1 MEQEHIEREKILVN
15 RYIQLIEYAKPNVK
29 PEKNKEGSLELSHIL
44 WMLYKMKDS
53 NFVSLTTES
62 AWISW
67 VQSSLYLHKLI
78 IIRHEIDITRDI
90 LKR

>member
-1 MEQEHIEREKILVN
+1 MMHDNNSILIN
-15 RYIQLIEYAKPNVK
+15 RYIQLIELTKPDIK
-29 PEKNKEGSLELSHIL
+29 PEKNKDGSLELSHIL
-44 WMLYKMKDS
+44 WMLYKMKES

-67 VQSSLYLHKLI
+67 IQAALYLHKLI

-90 LKR
+90 LSR

>member
-1 MEQEHIEREKILVN
+1 
-15 RYIQLIEYAKPNVK
+15 
-29 PEKNKEGSLELSHIL
+29 
-44 WMLYKMKDS
+44 MLYKMKES

-67 VQSSLYLHKLI
+67 IQASLYLHRLI

-90 LKR
+90 LSR